1 MSEKTDKASKL
12 FLEGYNC
19 AQSVFCTFCEDYGIP
34 FEQGLKMSSSMGGGM
49 GKLRE
54 VCGAVSSMFL
64 ICGLKYG
71 YTSPTDDETKAQHYK
86 RIQDLAQEFKKE
98 YGTIICRELLNLDSD
113 GYIPQKRNAEY
124 YKERPCLRFVE
135 KASEIIEN
143 MEKYIE

>member
-1 MSEKTDKASKL
+1 MTEKVEKASEL

-19 AQSVFCTFCEDYGIP
+19 AQSVFCAFCEDYGIP
-34 FEQGLKMSSSMGGGM
+34 FEQGLKMTSSMGGGM

-86 RIQDLAQEFKKE
+86 HIQDLAKIFKNE
-98 YGTIICRELLNLDSD
+98 YGTIICRDLLNMDSD
-113 GYIPQKRNAEY
+113 GHIPQTRNAEY
-124 YKERPCLRFVE
+124 YKERPCLKFVE
-135 KASEIIEN
+135 KAAEIIKN
-143 MEKYIE
+143 MEKYI